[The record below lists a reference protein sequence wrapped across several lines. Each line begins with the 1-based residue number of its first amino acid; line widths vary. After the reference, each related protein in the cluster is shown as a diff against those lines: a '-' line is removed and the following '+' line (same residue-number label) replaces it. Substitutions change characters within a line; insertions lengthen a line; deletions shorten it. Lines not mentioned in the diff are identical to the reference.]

1 MLVLTRKIGEAF
13 MIGDEVTITI
23 LGKRGN
29 QTRFGVKAP
38 KKIDVHREEVYWG
51 IRAQNVKKTDV
62 LKATQRT
69 LDPIRM
75 CLQKQLNTH
84 TEVPPNQPQDSLL
97 DTLPAGTPPGKPPTV
112 LVLQPLKE
120 RSTSDINCQSES
132 GSLGAKESSSQGEVG
147 NYESPKKISEEVNL

>member
-1 MLVLTRKIGEAF
+1 MLVLTRKVGETF

-38 KKIDVHREEVYWG
+38 KEIDVHREEIYWG
-51 IRAQNVKKTDV
+51 IKAQNIKKTGV
-62 LKATQRT
+62 LKTTQRI

-75 CLQKQLNTH
+75 CLQQQLSTRAV
-84 TEVPPNQPQDSLL
+84 VPPNQPQDSLL
-97 DTLPAGTPPGKPPTV
+97 DTSPAGTPTGKPPTV
-112 LVLQPLKE
+112 LVLQPLQQ

-132 GSLGAKESSSQGEVG
+132 GSLGAKESRSLGKVG
-147 NYESPKKISEEVNL
+147 NYESPKKVRKR

>member
-1 MLVLTRKIGEAF
+1 MLILTRRIGEAF

-38 KKIDVHREEVYWG
+38 REIDVHREEIYWE
-51 IRAQNVKKTDV
+51 IKAQNVKKTDV
-62 LKATQRT
+62 LKTTQRI

-75 CLQKQLNTH
+75 CLQKQLSTP
-84 TEVPPNQPQDSLL
+84 TGVPPNQPQDSLL
-97 DTLPAGTPPGKPPTV
+97 ATSPAGTPPGKPQTV
-112 LVLQPLKE
+112 PVLQPLQQ

-132 GSLGAKESSSQGEVG
+132 ESPGAKESSSLGEVG
-147 NYESPKKISEEVNL
+147 NYESPKKIRMR